1 MWRLCPSAPLWS
13 RVLCRAHLVPDKLE
27 TPELFV
33 LYQLNL
39 PLLSLNISEQKNK

>member
-13 RVLCRAHLVPDKLE
+13 RVLCRAHLVPDKAE

-33 LYQLNL
+33 QLFHSKL
-39 PLLSLNISEQKNK
+39 ITI